1 VLPTAAGLV
10 VLKDG
15 LPLWTTREFGEES
28 SGKTRPGVARP
39 ITQSCRVDGKSL
51 TDLLGLDM
59 VIYTAILG
67 TVCGFRKGNFL

>member
-28 SGKTRPGVARP
+28 SGKTRPGVAR
-39 ITQSCRVDGKSL
+39 
-51 TDLLGLDM
+51 
-59 VIYTAILG
+59 
-67 TVCGFRKGNFL
+67 RKGRKAIGDVAEGETGLNHGAQQKLTLEVS